1 MVHVCNRRMRWL
13 GFALGTLLV
22 LSACT
27 ERGEPASVTTP
38 GESVSSPAPA
48 SSEEPSIPVNRKPP
62 NDLKTGHLTR
72 TLEAGSVKVKV
83 EYSLRNRVERWAPG
97 VDQPLTVSMTTVSP
111 GQQKIYVSR
120 VTADLELSDAM
131 GHFDSPDPL
140 VDRAEIS
147 PGFLVTSPSSYTQV
161 FLLPAPPDE
170 ATRLTIDFR
179 YELLL
184 LQPRSDPRDFGKYSA
199 TDTLVISTR

>member
-1 MVHVCNRRMRWL
+1 VCNRRMRWL
-13 GFALGTLLV
+13 GVAFGALLI

-38 GESVSSPAPA
+38 GESVSSPAP
-48 SSEEPSIPVNRKPP
+48 SEEPSVPANRKPSP
-62 NDLKTGHLTR
+62 NDLKTGHLRR
-72 TLEAGSVKVKV
+72 TLAADGVEVVV
-83 EYSLRNRVERWAPG
+83 EYSLRNRVEKWAPG

-111 GQQKIYVSR
+111 GQQKIYLSR

-147 PGFLVTSPSSYTQV
+147 PGFLVTSPSSYTEV
-161 FLLPAPPDE
+161 FILPALPDE
-170 ATRLTIDFR
+170 ATRFTIDFR
-179 YELLL
+179 YELLF

-199 TDTLVISTR
+199 TDTIVISRR